1 MTATPEGSTSHSMP
15 RSKHRRKGRVRP
27 RQNRKPAPQLPPLPS
42 IDYEWEQHKSAVE
55 EEQLRKMFGEKP
67 PDGWTDNQ
75 IETMVEEI
83 ERAQRQDPLLEAPT
97 GRHQGHRALT
107 VDATGH
113 QRATA
118 LHNELEAYKKA
129 PAIMA
134 EWQRRGEEFTALSRE
149 YYRGNVKKT
158 NFVKAFKEYK
168 GYVDKRVLTKDT

>member
-67 PDGWTDNQ
+67 PDGWTDDQ

-83 ERAQRQDPLLEAPT
+83 ERAQRQDPLLEARLREMYGGDWDDWT
-97 GRHQGHRALT
+97 DEDIDEMRRQMWNES
-107 VDATGH
+107 
-113 QRATA
+113 TA
-118 LHNELEAYKKA
+118 RKPD
-129 PAIMA
+129 PA
-134 EWQRRGEEFTALSRE
+134 
-149 YYRGNVKKT
+149 V
-158 NFVKAFKEYK
+158 
-168 GYVDKRVLTKDT
+168 

>member
-27 RQNRKPAPQLPPLPS
+27 RQNRKPVPQLPPLPS

-83 ERAQRQDPLLEAPT
+83 ERAQRQDPLLEARLREIYGGDWDDWT
-97 GRHQGHRALT
+97 DEDIDETRRQMWHES
-107 VDATGH
+107 
-113 QRATA
+113 TA
-118 LHNELEAYKKA
+118 RKPD
-129 PAIMA
+129 PA
-134 EWQRRGEEFTALSRE
+134 
-149 YYRGNVKKT
+149 V
-158 NFVKAFKEYK
+158 
-168 GYVDKRVLTKDT
+168 

>member
-55 EEQLRKMFGEKP
+55 EEQLRKMFGEEP

-83 ERAQRQDPLLEAPT
+83 ERAQRQDPLLEARLREIYGGDWDDWT
-97 GRHQGHRALT
+97 DEDIDEMRRQMWNES
-107 VDATGH
+107 
-113 QRATA
+113 TA
-118 LHNELEAYKKA
+118 RKPD
-129 PAIMA
+129 PA
-134 EWQRRGEEFTALSRE
+134 
-149 YYRGNVKKT
+149 V
-158 NFVKAFKEYK
+158 
-168 GYVDKRVLTKDT
+168 